1 MIDLKK
7 NDALADAVK
16 EILQQEALK
25 GNQHEIDKNKN
36 NKIDAH
42 DFKIL
47 RGEKKAVKKEEVE
60 IVYEANIQPTS
71 AKSRSHI
78 GNLSNP
84 TVNSVEHSGKQIG
97 LITKQSDGQ
106 YHAHHSAAKL
116 AHAAGGTFDSKDKA
130 HQFIRNAHAKAIKS
144 GTLSD
149 RFLKKEEVETVE
161 EGLKDIAKKA
171 FKALT
176 GGSDEDQLK
185 ALQKR
190 AGAPVTGKKPE
201 PKKEEVEV
209 STQKTLKQFRENAFD
224 WKKKPEP
231 QPNGG
236 SGVKQG
242 SRYGGSKQKDK
253 PEQETDEKK

>member
-36 NKIDAH
+36 NEIDAH

-47 RGEKKAVKKEEVE
+47 RGEKKAV
-60 IVYEANIQPTS
+60 
-71 AKSRSHI
+71 
-78 GNLSNP
+78 
-84 TVNSVEHSGKQIG
+84 
-97 LITKQSDGQ
+97 
-106 YHAHHSAAKL
+106 
-116 AHAAGGTFDSKDKA
+116 
-130 HQFIRNAHAKAIKS
+130 
-144 GTLSD
+144 
-149 RFLKKEEVETVE
+149 KKEEVETVE

-201 PKKEEVEV
+201 PKKRR
-209 STQKTLKQFRENAFD
+209 S
-224 WKKKPEP
+224 
-231 QPNGG
+231 
-236 SGVKQG
+236 
-242 SRYGGSKQKDK
+242 
-253 PEQETDEKK
+253 